1 MFNHTLGCAEG
12 FFCSSYLY
20 PIITAFCFTPL
31 LYFLVHPNRMGRLKL
46 LFFRKDKSCLI
57 FSRRRYLTWS
67 G

>member
-46 LFFRKDKSCLI
+46 LF
-57 FSRRRYLTWS
+57 SRYPAS
-67 G
+67 PS